1 VRGVLGAATWRAAL
15 LAGAAAALVAGC
27 SRDHSEQPPDLLLI
41 SLDTLRADRVGAWG
55 YERDTSPF
63 LDRVARSGLR
73 YARVLA
79 PSPHTAPSHMS
90 AFTGLDPVAHGV
102 WNARAGQGRVGGLSS
117 AQPMLAELLSEAG
130 YWCALV
136 SEGGNVRPEMG
147 FDRGYRELIFSL
159 APPDQKLREVEGVLR
174 RAPRERPLH
183 LFFHTYQTHAPYLPA
198 PEVFGRFAD
207 RNYQGVFR
215 ERYDRLVGA
224 SLAEAWAEAARF
236 LDPFDGMGPVDV
248 AWLSDLYDEG
258 VFEADA
264 LARRV
269 VEAFERARADQR
281 VLLAIFSDHGEEF
294 MEHGLLGHR
303 RGLYA
308 ELVHVPVLLRGPGLP
323 SGEVVEGSLSLS
335 GLGATLLAALGLDP
349 APIGA
354 AGVWP
359 LRAGVPS
366 PGAVYGQIDLPQ
378 RYGRSEGIEADG
390 WRLMRTRLEGRVDL
404 ELFRVADDPFD
415 QLELGEAEPDRR
427 AALLARLDSRLEA
440 NLTRARSLPTG
451 TRRLD
456 PGAARELS
464 ALGYAGD

>member
-1 VRGVLGAATWRAAL
+1 MKRALGAAL
-15 LAGAAAALVAGC
+15 LVAGSALGC
-27 SRDHSEQPPDLLLI
+27 ARAPEELPPDLLLI
-41 SLDTLRADRVGAWG
+41 SLDTLRADRVGAYG
-55 YERDTSPF
+55 YGRDTTPF
-63 LDRVARSGLR
+63 LDRVAATGLR
-73 YARVLA
+73 YERVLA

-102 WNARAGQGRVGGLSS
+102 WNARAGQGRVGGLSP
-117 AQPMLAELLSEAG
+117 AQPILAERLEAAG

-159 APPDQKLREVEGVLR
+159 APPEQKLREVEGVLR
-174 RAPRERPLH
+174 RAPEGRPLH
-183 LFFHTYQTHAPYLPA
+183 LFFHTYHAHAPYLPA

-207 RNYQGVFR
+207 RAYQGEFR
-215 ERYDRLVGA
+215 RRYERLVGV

-236 LDPFDGMGPVDV
+236 LDPFEGMDERDV

-258 VFEADA
+258 VFEADR
-264 LARRV
+264 LAARV
-269 VEAFERARADQR
+269 VQTFERARGDQR

-294 MEHGLLGHR
+294 FEHGLLGHR

-308 ELVHVPVLLRGPGLP
+308 ELVHVPALLRGPGLP
-323 SGEVVEGSLSLS
+323 RGEVVRGALSLS

-349 APIGA
+349 APLAA

-359 LRAGVPS
+359 LVPGGAGA
-366 PGAVYGQIDLPQ
+366 GAVYGQIDLPQ
-378 RYGRSEGIEADG
+378 RYGRAEGVEWEG
-390 WRLMRTRLEGRVDL
+390 WRLMRTRFEGRVEL
-404 ELFRVADDPFD
+404 ELFEVATDPFD
-415 QLELGEAEPDRR
+415 QVELGEREPERR
-427 AALLARLDSRLEA
+427 AALLERLDARLEA
-440 NLTRARSLPTG
+440 NLARARNLPAG
-451 TRRLD
+451 SRRLD